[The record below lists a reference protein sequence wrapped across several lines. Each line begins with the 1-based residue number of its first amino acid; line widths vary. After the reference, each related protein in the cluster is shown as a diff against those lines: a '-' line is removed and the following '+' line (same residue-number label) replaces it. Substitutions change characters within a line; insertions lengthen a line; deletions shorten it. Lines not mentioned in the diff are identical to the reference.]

1 MLAAFLAAIAIAQA
15 QPAPTASALPRP
27 RGSGRPHGGNGNRYT
42 PNVYINAADY
52 LPSPH
57 PSSSPYHK
65 PKNTMK
71 SAAPKQDVF
80 DTHQTQF

>member
-1 MLAAFLAAIAIAQA
+1 MLHALVAAITIAQA
-15 QPAPTASALPRP
+15 APTALPARP
-27 RGSGRPHGGNGNRYT
+27 GPTARPARPAHGTYQ

-52 LPSPH
+52 LPGPTPTPNPH
-57 PSSSPYHK
+57 AKKHA

-80 DTHQTQF
+80 ETHTTGN